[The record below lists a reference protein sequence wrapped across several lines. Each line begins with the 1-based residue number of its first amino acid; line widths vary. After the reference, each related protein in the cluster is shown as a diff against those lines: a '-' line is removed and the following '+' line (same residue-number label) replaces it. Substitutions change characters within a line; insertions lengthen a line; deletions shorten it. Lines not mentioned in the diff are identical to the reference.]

1 MNNDSYF
8 YRTAVISRRN
18 QQVALADINNPEKIT
33 PLDEWLGT
41 VMSLADGAHT
51 INEMMTYLRSRY
63 PQPPENLD
71 ETLQSVVERL
81 LEGNLI
87 ALSEKVVTLPYYLA
101 EPIELLDLDKARD
114 LIRQDGHISGQYQE
128 P

>member
-1 MNNDSYF
+1 M
-8 YRTAVISRRN
+8 ISRRD

-41 VMSLADGAHT
+41 VISLADGAHT
-51 INEMMTYLRSRY
+51 VNEMMSYMRSRY
-63 PQPPENLD
+63 PEPPQNLE

-87 ALSEKVVTLPYYLA
+87 ALSETAVTLPYYLA

-114 LIRQDGHISGQYQE
+114 LIREDGHITQQ
-128 P
+128 

>member
-8 YRTAVISRRN
+8 YRTVVISRRD

-41 VMSLADGAHT
+41 VISLADGAHT
-51 INEMMTYLRSRY
+51 INEMMTYMRSRY
-63 PQPPENLD
+63 PQPPQNLE

-87 ALSEKVVTLPYYLA
+87 ALSEKTVKLPYYLA

-114 LIRQDGHISGQYQE
+114 LIREDGHTDE
-128 P
+128 R

>member
-8 YRTAVISRRN
+8 HRTVVISRRD

-41 VMSLADGAHT
+41 VISLADGAHT
-51 INEMMTYLRSRY
+51 VNEMMSYMRSRY
-63 PQPPENLD
+63 PEPPQNLE

-87 ALSEKVVTLPYYLA
+87 ALSETAVTLPYYLA

-114 LIRQDGHISGQYQE
+114 LIREDGHITQQ
-128 P
+128 

>member
-8 YRTAVISRRN
+8 YRTVVISRRD
-18 QQVALADINNPEKIT
+18 QQVALADIDNPEKIT

-41 VMSLADGAHT
+41 VISLADGAHT
-51 INEMMTYLRSRY
+51 VNEMMSHMRSRY
-63 PQPPENLD
+63 AQPPQNLD

-114 LIRQDGHISGQYQE
+114 LIREGGHTSTQ
-128 P
+128 